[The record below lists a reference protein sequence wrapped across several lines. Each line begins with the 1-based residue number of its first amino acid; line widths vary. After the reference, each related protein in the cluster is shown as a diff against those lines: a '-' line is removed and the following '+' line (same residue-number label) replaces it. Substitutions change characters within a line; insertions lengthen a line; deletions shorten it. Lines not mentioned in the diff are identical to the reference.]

1 MYRLSVSSGLEY
13 PDYTE
18 ARCIRVGVDRY
29 KRGKG
34 PVGRNIG
41 NRLEDYKVWTNDGE
55 KVIRVRE
62 IFGKRKSM

>member
-1 MYRLSVSSGLEY
+1 LYRLSVSSGLEY

-18 ARCIRVGVDRY
+18 ACCIRVGVDGC
-29 KRGKG
+29 KRDRG